1 MIDWFARNH
10 VAANLLLLSI
20 VIGGLYSLNS
30 WLKLDMFP
38 EIEPD
43 IITVFVPLRGAT
55 PEDIELGVA
64 IRIEEAVQDLE
75 GIDQITSRSVEGSTT
90 VNIEVDSDYEPRD
103 LLNDIKNRVDSINTF
118 PADTEKP
125 VVSLV
130 QRTYTVISVVVA
142 GDYSEGEIRS
152 LAEQVRDD
160 LLRIDGVTQ
169 LRLDAVRKYEI
180 SIEASQDRLR
190 EFNLTLADIAQAI
203 QRSSL
208 DISAGNV
215 RTEGGDVLIRS
226 KGQAYRRAQFED
238 IVVKTNPDG
247 SIIRVADVATVND
260 GFEEVL
266 LKTGY
271 NGSFASLIRVYRTG
285 DQDAIDIADKVK
297 DYIAGRQ
304 AALPVGIKLSYWDDN
319 SAFLKARL
327 GTLVNNGI
335 QGSILVIILLAMFL
349 RPAVALWVFIGI
361 PASFLGALLLMPLSG
376 VTINM
381 ISLFG
386 FIIVLGIVVDDA
398 IVTGENIYTRLRAG
412 EDPLAASVQGTK
424 QVAVPVTFGIL
435 TTIAAFSPLAFV
447 EGRMGDFMGAIPA
460 VVIPCL
466 VFSLVESKLVLPAH
480 MKTVRVRDDPAA
492 LTGFSGFQQRFADG
506 FEQFIIDYYRPL
518 LRFSLANRYS
528 VIAAFLGVLAL
539 TLALVLS
546 GWAKFIFFPRIE
558 SDVATVSLSMPVGTP
573 FQVTDRHMQRITD
586 AAFALQ
592 RKYPDG
598 EGGEPVIRNI
608 LSTTGSA
615 RVARGGPG
623 HSTSLGDHYGQVII
637 EAVPSDERRTDI
649 SVLDLMNEW
658 RRDIGAIPGAESLT
672 FRAELIN
679 AGDPVHIQLNAQS
692 LATLEAV
699 GEQIKQRLATYPTV
713 FDISDS
719 LSDGK
724 EELQIELTRQG
735 HVLGLT
741 RAAVANQVSQAFRG
755 FEAQRIQRGRD
766 DIRVIVR
773 LPKDERSTTA
783 TLDEYLIMAPDGR
796 RVPLSHVATLTPGKG
811 PSTILRIDR
820 ERTMNITAD
829 VDKSRTNMTVL
840 QADLDG
846 YVQELLA
853 GYPGVAYSFEGEAKE
868 QRESFA
874 SLQWGMVVI
883 LFVIYVLLA
892 LPLKSYVQ
900 PLIVM
905 SVIPFGV
912 IGAVWGHW
920 LLGRDLTFPSMLG
933 VMALVGVVVNDSLV
947 LVDFI
952 NQKKAEGMSVP
963 DAVLN
968 SGVVRFRPVM
978 LTSLTT
984 FFGLLPLLFEKS
996 IQAQFLIPMGI
1007 SLGFGIL
1014 FATTITLIMIPVN
1027 VIILEDIRKLFQSL
1041 FRPPAIPAQ
1050 VGIQPDTSPPGG

>member
-10 VAANLLLLSI
+10 VAANLLLFSI
-20 VIGGLYSLNS
+20 IIGGLISLKTA
-30 WLKLDMFP
+30 LKLDLFP

-43 IITVFVPLRGAT
+43 VINVFVPLRGAT
-55 PEDIELGVA
+55 PEDMELGVA

-75 GIDQITSRSVEGSTT
+75 GIDRIVSRSVEGSAR
-90 VNIEVDSDYEPRD
+90 VSIEVDSDYEPRE

-125 VVSLV
+125 VVSLA
-130 QRTYTVISVVVA
+130 QRTRPVMSVVIA
-142 GDYSEGEIRS
+142 GNYSEGEIRS
-152 LAEQVRDD
+152 FAEQVRDD

-169 LRLDAVRKYEI
+169 IGLDAVRKYEI

-190 EFNLTLADIAQAI
+190 EFNLTLADIARSV

-215 RTEGGDVLIRS
+215 RTDGGDVLIRS

-247 SIIRVADVATVND
+247 SIIRVADVAKVND

-266 LKTGY
+266 LQAGF
-271 NGSFASLIRVYRTG
+271 NGEFAAMIQVFRVG
-285 DQDAIDIADKVK
+285 DQDVIDIAQKVK
-297 DYIAGRQ
+297 DYIAAKQ
-304 AALPVGIKLSYWDDN
+304 ATLPTGMILDYWNDR
-319 SAFLKARL
+319 SSFLTARL
-327 GTLVNNGI
+327 GTLVKNGI
-335 QGSILVIILLAMFL
+335 QGSILVIVLLAMFL
-349 RPAVALWVFIGI
+349 RPAVAFWVFIGI
-361 PASFLGALLLMPLSG
+361 PVSFLGALMLMPLGG

-381 ISLFG
+381 LSLFG
-386 FIIVLGIVVDDA
+386 FIVVLGIVVDDA
-398 IVTGENIYTRLRAG
+398 IVTGENIYTRLREG
-412 EDPLAASVQGTK
+412 GDPLVASIQGTK

-466 VFSLVESKLVLPAH
+466 VFSLIESKFVLPAH
-480 MKTVRVRDDPAA
+480 LKTVRVRNDPAT
-492 LTGFSGFQQRFADG
+492 LSGFSRFQQRFADG
-506 FEQFIIDYYRPL
+506 FEQFILDYYRPL
-518 LRFSLANRYS
+518 LRYSLNNRYS
-528 VIAAFLGVLAL
+528 VIAAFLGFLVL
-539 TLALVLS
+539 TLTLVLS
-546 GWAKFIFFPRIE
+546 GWARFVFFPRIE
-558 SDVATVSLSMPVGTP
+558 GDVATVTLTMPVGTP

-586 AAFALQ
+586 AAFELK
-592 RKYPDG
+592 RKYTNG
-598 EGGEPVIRNI
+598 EGGEPIIRNV

-615 RVARGGPG
+615 TIQATGPG
-623 HSTSLGDHYGQVII
+623 GTQSSGDHYGQVII
-637 EAVPSDERRTDI
+637 ETVPSDERLTDI
-649 SVLDLMNEW
+649 RTNDLLMEW
-658 RRDIGAIPGAESLT
+658 RRKIGGIPGAESLT
-672 FRAELIN
+672 YRAELIRT
-679 AGDPVHIQLNAQS
+679 GDPIDIQFSARS
-692 LATLEAV
+692 LETLAKI
-699 GEQIKQRLATYPTV
+699 GEQVKQRLATYPTV
-713 FDISDS
+713 FDIADS

-741 RAAVANQVSQAFRG
+741 RAAIVNQVSQAFRG

-773 LPKDERSTTA
+773 LPREERRTTA
-783 TLDEYLIMAPDGR
+783 TLDEYLITAPDGR
-796 RVPLSHVATLTPGKG
+796 QVPLSHVATLTPGKS
-811 PSTILRIDR
+811 PATITRIDR
-820 ERTMNITAD
+820 ERTMTVSAD
-829 VDKSRTNMTVL
+829 IDKQQTNMTVL
-840 QADLDG
+840 REDLDR
-846 YVQELLA
+846 YLQVLITR
-853 GYPGVAYSFEGEAKE
+853 YPGVTYTFEGEAKE

-874 SLQWGMVVI
+874 SLQLGMVAI

-892 LPLKSYVQ
+892 LPLKSYTQ

-912 IGAVWGHW
+912 IGAIWGHW
-920 LLGRDLTFPSMLG
+920 IMGRELCFPSMLG
-933 VMALVGVVVNDSLV
+933 VMALAGVVVNDSLV

-952 NQKKAEGMSVP
+952 NQKRAQGMAVR

-968 SGVVRFRPVM
+968 AGVVRFRPVM

-996 IQAQFLIPMGI
+996 VQAQFLIPMAI
-1007 SLGFGIL
+1007 SLAFGIL
-1014 FATTITLIMIPVN
+1014 FATAITLIMVPVN
-1027 VIILEDIRKLFQSL
+1027 IIIADDIHQYLN
-1041 FRPPAIPAQ
+1041 PAPEINGEINR
-1050 VGIQPDTSPPGG
+1050 V